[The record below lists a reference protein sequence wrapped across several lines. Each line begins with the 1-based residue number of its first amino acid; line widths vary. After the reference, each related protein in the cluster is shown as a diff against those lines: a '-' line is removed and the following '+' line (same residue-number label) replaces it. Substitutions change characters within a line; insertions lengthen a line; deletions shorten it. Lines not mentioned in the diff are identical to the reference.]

1 MILGRLATVAALAA
15 GGYWL
20 KKKMGSQTSRGT
32 GELSFAQDSI
42 EVDVP
47 ISTAYNQWTQFEEF
61 PRFMQDVEEVRQ
73 IDDTHLHWRARIAG
87 KPVEWDSEIT
97 TQIPDRRISWRSTSG
112 PPNSGAVSF
121 DRVSENR
128 TRVTLRMSYRAPGVA
143 EKIGDALG
151 AVRMELSGNLHRFA
165 DFIQSRQHETGAWRG
180 TVGGAATAGDGGSAQ
195 PA

>member
-121 DRVSENR
+121 DRVTGNR
-128 TRVTLRMSYRAPGVA
+128 TRITLRMSYRAPGVA

-180 TVGGAATAGDGGSAQ
+180 TVGGTATASDAGSAQ